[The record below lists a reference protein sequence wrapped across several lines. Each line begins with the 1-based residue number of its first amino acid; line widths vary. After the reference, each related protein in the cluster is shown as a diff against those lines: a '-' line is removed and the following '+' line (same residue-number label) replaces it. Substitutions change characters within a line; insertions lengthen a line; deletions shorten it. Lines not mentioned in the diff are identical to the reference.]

1 MDPNELAYSQLQ
13 QLLGFGQSLFN
24 TPPAAGAHVGNTYV
38 ASSPIEHISNLV
50 RQLVGGYQ
58 MGQARQ
64 GVSDLSNKIL
74 GQRKEYADSLDQ
86 ASQPVQ
92 APPDMLAAPGFDQA
106 SQDAAQGQKRSA
118 LLRQGLLSGDPAI
131 SSYATQAPKIAVE
144 QEQAR
149 KAKIA
154 SDAMESPQATGAM
167 NILLHKYG
175 VDVPPGTPSP
185 TLQALLPIA
194 EKGHVAEESARA
206 TAAYRAATLGMKG
219 REQGVTTD
227 ANGNPIVYP
236 KHGGPGAAT
245 PTPAPA
251 PTPQLDLSKL
261 GITPGALDKMAEKYA
276 VEGQLPQGRWG
287 KSSAAVNKA
296 IVNRSDEL
304 FPDAHLAANKAD
316 YVSNMTSLRKMQTA
330 ADGINAFESTGLSNL
345 DNFLKIAHGVVDV
358 GSPLFNKPL
367 REIEDGLKGSPQQA
381 QFNAARQVAIQE
393 ISKVLGG
400 AVAGGAVSDS
410 QRHEVE
416 GLMRGDATIPQLEAV
431 ASTLK
436 QDMENRKNAVAGQIN
451 EIRGRMSGKAAAPVA
466 APAKKKRWDPAAG
479 KIVED

>member
-1 MDPNELAYSQLQ
+1 MDPNELVYSLLQ
-13 QLLGFGQSLFN
+13 QQLGMGQGMFN

-38 ASSPIEHISNLV
+38 AASPIEHISNLV
-50 RQLVGGYQ
+50 RQIVGGYE
-58 MGQARQ
+58 MGKARQ
-64 GVSDLSNKIL
+64 GVTSLSDSIL
-74 GQRKEYADSLDQ
+74 GKRKEYAQALDQ

-92 APPDMLAAPGFDQA
+92 APPDMIAAPGMDQA
-106 SQDAAQGQKRSA
+106 SQDAAQTQKRGS
-118 LLRQGLLSGDPAI
+118 LLREGLLSGDPAI

-154 SDAMESPQATGAM
+154 SDAMESPQAMGAM
-167 NILLHKYG
+167 NVLLHKYG
-175 VDVPPGTPSP
+175 VDAPAGTPSP

-206 TAAYRAATLGMKG
+206 TAAYRAAMLGLKG

-227 ANGNPIVYP
+227 ANGNPVAYQ
-236 KHGGPGAAT
+236 KHSGGAPAAAPVAT
-245 PTPAPA
+245 PG
-251 PTPQLDLSKL
+251 LDLSKL
-261 GITPGALDKMAEKYA
+261 GITAGALDKMAEKYA

-296 IVNRSDEL
+296 IANRADEM

-316 YVSNMTSLRKMQTA
+316 YVSSMTSLRKMQTS
-330 ADGINAFESTGLSNL
+330 ADNINAFEQTGLANL
-345 DNFLKIAHGVVDV
+345 DNFLKTAHGVVDV
-358 GSPLFNKPL
+358 GSPLFNRPL
-367 REIEDGLKGSPQQA
+367 REIEDSLKGSPQQA

-436 QDMENRKNAVAGQIN
+436 QDMENRKNSVASQIN
-451 EIRGRMSGKAAAPVA
+451 EIRARMGGKTAAPAPA
-466 APAKKKRWDPAAG
+466 ATAKKKRWDPAAG